1 MCNDFQTIM
10 LVKLLELPVN
20 SWYDAIFLRH
30 SQRKY
35 SAKVPSDEITAR
47 IETVCNEFKPFPGT
61 RAVLVRSPA
70 TDVFTGAVGP
80 FFYKVTEAP
89 YYIAFIGTTSVPNI
103 QSITGYLGEGV
114 ILDATSLGLNSCWV
128 GGFYRRE
135 PVLKQIDLQEDERL
149 LAITPIGYSKEE
161 SDRVGVSSKRYR
173 RKDLDKLVT
182 SGSLSENSWVKTA
195 LEAVR
200 IAPSAANRQ
209 PWRFQIGSDS
219 VTVSS
224 NSKRKGFRVS
234 RSLDCGIAML
244 HLELGALA
252 QGVKGNWE
260 FLEYPGVARFRFD

>member
-1 MCNDFQTIM
+1 M
-10 LVKLLELPVN
+10 ELPVD
-20 SWYDAIFLRH
+20 SWYEAIFLRH

-35 SAKVPSDEITAR
+35 SPQAPSDEITTR
-47 IETVCNEFKPFPGT
+47 IEQVCNEFKPFPGT
-61 RAVLVRSPA
+61 RAVLVKEPA
-70 TDVFTGAVGP
+70 NDIFKGAVGQY
-80 FFYKVTEAP
+80 FFKVTEAP
-89 YYIAFIGTTSVPNI
+89 YYIAFIGTSSVTNI

-114 ILDATSLGLNSCWV
+114 ILEATSLGLNSCWV

-173 RKDLDKLVT
+173 RKNLDKLVT
-182 SGSLSENSWVKTA
+182 SGSLSENAWVKTA

-224 NSKRKGFRVS
+224 NSKRKGFSV
-234 RSLDCGIAML
+234 
-244 HLELGALA
+244 
-252 QGVKGNWE
+252 
-260 FLEYPGVARFRFD
+260 